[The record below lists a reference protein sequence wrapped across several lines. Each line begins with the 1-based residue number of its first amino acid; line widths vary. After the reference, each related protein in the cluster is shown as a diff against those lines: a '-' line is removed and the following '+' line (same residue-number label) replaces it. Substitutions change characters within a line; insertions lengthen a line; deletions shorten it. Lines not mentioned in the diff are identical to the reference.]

1 MTPPQAYLILNYP
14 LSPWLILNDFSLT
27 ALLGF
32 LLLLLIFSGF
42 FSASETSMM
51 AISRHRLN
59 HLARKGNK
67 SAKRTLQLLGKIDK
81 LLGSILLGNTLLNVA
96 AATLTEIII
105 LRLFGHN
112 ELAMLIGTLTIAFII
127 LVFSEIMPK
136 IIAASHP
143 ERIALPSSYLLAPLV
158 TLFYPVVSVATGIVR
173 ALLWAMRIKVQTDQS
188 AHKMTLE
195 ELRGLVLDAEHF
207 LPRKHQ
213 KMLLNLVD
221 LERITVNDV
230 MIPRN
235 QIEALNIHD
244 DPEHLRQQIFT
255 CHHTLLPVYADSP
268 SNVIG
273 ILHLKRVPAL
283 LQETVLDIAQL
294 REILQEPYFIPS
306 DTPLLKQLQQF
317 QERHTRLGLVVDE
330 YGELLGLVTL
340 ENILEEIVGEF
351 TTQSP
356 AQTGKFARQDDGSF
370 ILEGSSSLRE
380 LNRKLGLHLPLH
392 SAKTLNGLILE
403 HLEDI
408 PEAGTSL
415 KIAGYP
421 IEIIQTQDR
430 IVKVARLF
438 PAHNRSNV

>member
-1 MTPPQAYLILNYP
+1 MEDI
-14 LSPWLILNDFSLT
+14 SLT
-27 ALLGF
+27 TLF
-32 LLLLLIFSGF
+32 SILLLLLVCSAF

-59 HLARKGNK
+59 SLVRKGNR
-67 SAKRTLQLLGKIDK
+67 SAKLVNNLLSRIDK

-96 AATLTEIII
+96 AAAVTNIII
-105 LRLFGHN
+105 LRLFGQN
-112 ELAMLIGTLTIAFII
+112 DLAILLGTLI
-127 LVFSEIMPK
+127 LTFALVVFSEIMPK
-136 IIAASHP
+136 IIAASYP
-143 ERIALPSSYLLAPLV
+143 ERVALSASYLLTPLI
-158 TLFYPVVSVATGIVR
+158 TLFQPVVAIAGGMVKV
-173 ALLWAMRIKVQTDQS
+173 LLWMMRIKIETDQS
-188 AHKMTLE
+188 KQKMTME

-230 MIPRN
+230 MVTRN
-235 QIEALNIHD
+235 QIEALDISARHD
-244 DPEHLRQQIFT
+244 ALRQQIIT
-255 CHHTLLPVYADSP
+255 CHHTLLPVYADTP
-268 SNVIG
+268 SNIIG
-273 ILHLKRVPAL
+273 ILHIKRVPAL
-283 LQETVLDIAQL
+283 MQEAVLDIEQL
-294 REILQEPYFIPS
+294 REVLTEPYFIPS
-306 DTPLLKQLQQF
+306 GTPLLQQLQQF
-317 QERHTRLGLVVDE
+317 QQRHARLGLVVDE

-356 AQTGKFARQDDGSF
+356 AQTGKFMRQEDGS
-370 ILEGSSSLRE
+370 ILLEGSNSLRE
-380 LNRKLGLHLPLH
+380 LNRKLGLHLPLD

-408 PEAGTSL
+408 PETGTSL

-430 IVKVARLF
+430 IVKVVRLF
-438 PAHNRSNV
+438 PAQVQKQ

>member
-1 MTPPQAYLILNYP
+1 MLVL
-14 LSPWLILNDFSLT
+14 
-27 ALLGF
+27 
-32 LLLLLIFSGF
+32 SGF
-42 FSASETSMM
+42 FSGSETSMM
-51 AISRHRLN
+51 AINRHRLN
-59 HLARKGNK
+59 QLARKGNK
-67 SAKRTLQLLGKIDK
+67 SAKLTVKLLGKVDK

-112 ELAMLIGTLTIAFII
+112 ELAMLLGTLAIAFVI

-143 ERIALPSSYLLAPLV
+143 ERVALPASYLLSPLV
-158 TLFYPVVSVATGIVR
+158 TLFHPVVSIATAIVR
-173 ALLWAMRIKVQTDQS
+173 SLLWALRIKIQTDQS
-188 AHKMTLE
+188 KQKMTLE

-230 MIPRN
+230 MVPRN
-235 QIEALNIHD
+235 QIEALNISAHPD
-244 DPEHLRQQIFT
+244 DLRQQIIT
-255 CHHTLLPVYADSP
+255 CHHTLLPVYDDAP
-268 SNVIG
+268 SNIIG
-273 ILHLKRVPAL
+273 ILHVKRVLTL
-283 LQETVLDIAQL
+283 LQEATLDLAEL
-294 REILQEPYFIPS
+294 RGILYQPYFIPS

-317 QERHTRLGLVVDE
+317 QERHARLGLVVDE

-356 AQTGKFARQDDGSF
+356 SQTGKFLSQTDGS
-370 ILEGSSSLRE
+370 ILLEGSSSLRE
-380 LNRKLGLHLPLH
+380 LNRKLGLHLPI
-392 SAKTLNGLILE
+392 SEAKTLNGLILE

-408 PEAGTSL
+408 PESGTSL

-430 IVKVARLF
+430 IVKVARIF
-438 PAHNRSNV
+438 PRQASQKTGIEEAAGH

>member
-1 MTPPQAYLILNYP
+1 MDDISLGILFG
-14 LSPWLILNDFSLT
+14 I
-27 ALLGF
+27 
-32 LLLLLIFSGF
+32 LLLLLVCSAF

-51 AISRHRLN
+51 AINRYRLN
-59 HLARKGNK
+59 TLVRKGK
-67 SAKRTLQLLGKIDK
+67 RSAKLVNRLLGKVDK
-81 LLGSILLGNTLLNVA
+81 LLGSILFGNTLLNVA
-96 AATLTEIII
+96 AAAVTNIII
-105 LRLFGHN
+105 LRLFGQN
-112 ELAMLIGTLTIAFII
+112 DLAILLGTLAITFML

-136 IIAASHP
+136 IIAASYP
-143 ERIALPSSYLLAPLV
+143 ERIALSASYLLTPLI
-158 TLFYPVVSVATGIVR
+158 TLFHPVVSVASGLVKGVLW
-173 ALLWAMRIKVQTDQS
+173 LLRIKIETDQS
-188 AHKMTLE
+188 KQKMTME

-235 QIEALNIHD
+235 QIEALDINA
-244 DPEHLRQQIFT
+244 DPDELRQQIIT
-255 CHHTLLPVYADSP
+255 CHHTLLPVYADTP
-268 SNVIG
+268 SNIVG
-273 ILHLKRVPAL
+273 ILHIKRVLAL
-283 LQETVLDIAQL
+283 LQETTLDLTKL
-294 REILQEPYFIPS
+294 REILNEPYFIPS

-317 QERHTRLGLVVDE
+317 QERHSRLGLVVDE

-356 AQTGKFARQDDGSF
+356 SQTGKFLRQEDGSVL
-370 ILEGSSSLRE
+370 LEGSSSLRE
-380 LNRKLGLHLPLH
+380 LNRKLGLHLPLEG
-392 SAKTLNGLILE
+392 AKTLNGLILD

-408 PEAGTSL
+408 PETGTSL

-430 IVKVARLF
+430 IVKVARIF
-438 PAHNRSNV
+438 PVQPNNRR

>member
-1 MTPPQAYLILNYP
+1 
-14 LSPWLILNDFSLT
+14 
-27 ALLGF
+27 
-32 LLLLLIFSGF
+32 
-42 FSASETSMM
+42 MM
-51 AISRHRLN
+51 AINRHRLN
-59 HLARKGNK
+59 HLIRKGNK
-67 SAKRTLQLLGKIDK
+67 SAKLTAQLLGKVDK

-96 AATLTEIII
+96 AATLTEFIV
-105 LRLFGHN
+105 LRLYGHN
-112 ELAMLIGTLTIAFII
+112 ELSMLVGTLLITLMLLI
-127 LVFSEIMPK
+127 FSEILPK
-136 IIAASHP
+136 IIAASYP
-143 ERIALPSSYLLAPLV
+143 ERIALPSSYLLTPLI
-158 TLFYPVVSVATGIVR
+158 TLFHPVVSVAGGIVKGV
-173 ALLWAMRIKVQTDQS
+173 LWLMRIKIQNDQS
-188 AHKMTLE
+188 KQKMTLE

-235 QIEALNIHD
+235 QIEALDINAN
-244 DPEHLRQQIFT
+244 PETLRQQIIT
-255 CHHTLLPVYADSP
+255 CHHTLQPVYADNP
-268 SNVIG
+268 GNIIG
-273 ILHLKRVPAL
+273 ILHLKRVAAL
-283 LQETVLDIAQL
+283 FQEVVLDVARL
-294 REILQEPYFIPS
+294 REVLSEPYFIPS
-306 DTPLLKQLQQF
+306 DTPLLQQLQQF

-356 AQTGKFARQDDGSF
+356 AQSGKFLPQEDGSLL
-370 ILEGSSSLRE
+370 LEGSTSLRE
-380 LNRKLGLHLPLH
+380 INRKLGLHLPVDN
-392 SAKTLNGLILE
+392 AKTLNGLILE

-408 PEAGTSL
+408 PETGTSL

-438 PAHNRSNV
+438 PRINER